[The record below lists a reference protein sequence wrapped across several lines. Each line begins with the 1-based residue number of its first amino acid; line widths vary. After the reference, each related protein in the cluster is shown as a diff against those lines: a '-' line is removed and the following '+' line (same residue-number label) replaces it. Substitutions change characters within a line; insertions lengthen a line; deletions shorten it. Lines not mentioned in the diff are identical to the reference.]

1 MVTSIGLVLFY
12 FITPLFI
19 LFLCKRFPILTKLGA
34 VLIAYFFG
42 LLVGGFGL
50 LPDNSEGVQ
59 EIVTMITIP
68 VAIPLLLFSTDIRA
82 WAKLA
87 KRTFISMI
95 IAMFSVVIFV
105 VIGYLLFRSS
115 NDADFWKVGGLLIGV
130 YTGGT
135 PNLAALKL
143 MLDVDNEVF
152 LLANTYDMLIC
163 SAYFFMLISVG
174 HKIFGYFLPKFEFS
188 GQAGEENIA
197 DEDKEAY
204 WGILKKANRIPLL
217 KALGISVLIFAVAGS
232 TTLFIP
238 ENSQM
243 IVVILII
250 TTLGIAFSFIPS
262 VNRIEK
268 SFELGMYLILVF
280 SLTIASM
287 VDVTEMVGSAPNLFY
302 YILLVIFGSLTL
314 QVILSRFFTIDRDTV
329 MITSTALIFSPPFVP
344 VVAAAIKN
352 KEVVVSGLTVGII
365 GYAVGNYL
373 GLIVAEFLKTL

>member
-1 MVTSIGLVLFY
+1 MVSSVALVLFY
-12 FITPLFI
+12 FLTPFLI

-42 LLVGGFGL
+42 LLIGGFKL
-50 LPDNSEGVQ
+50 LPENSEVVQ
-59 EIVTMITIP
+59 EIVTMVSIP
-68 VAIPLLLFSTDIRA
+68 VAIPLLLFSADIRA

-95 IAMFSVVIFV
+95 IGMVSVVLFV
-105 VIGYLLFRSS
+105 VIGFLLFKNA
-115 NDADFWKVGGLLIGV
+115 NDTEFWKIGGLLIGV

-135 PNLAALKL
+135 PNMAALKL

-152 LLANTYDMLIC
+152 LLAHTYDMLI
-163 SAYFFMLISVG
+163 AAGYFLVLISFG
-174 HKIFGYFLPKFEFS
+174 QKIFGYFLPKFEFS
-188 GQAGEENIA
+188 GNTDEASFEDENT
-197 DEDKEAY
+197 EPY
-204 WGILKKANRIPLL
+204 WGILKKKNRLPLA

-250 TTLGIAFSFIPS
+250 TTLGIAFSFVPS

-268 SFELGMYLILVF
+268 TFELGMYLILVF
-280 SLTIASM
+280 SLTLASM
-287 VDVTEMVGSAPNLFY
+287 VDVTEMVGSAPHLFY

-314 QVILSRFFTIDRDTV
+314 QVLISRFFKIDRDTV

-344 VVAAAIKN
+344 VVAGAIKN
-352 KEVVVSGLTVGII
+352 KEVIVSGLTVGII
-365 GYAVGNYL
+365 GYAIGNYL

>member
-1 MVTSIGLVLFY
+1 MIATAGLVLFY
-12 FITPLFI
+12 FLTPFLI
-19 LFLCKRFPILTKLGA
+19 LFLCHRFPVLAKLGA

-42 LLVGGFGL
+42 LVLGGFGL
-50 LPDNSEGVQ
+50 LPENSQAVQ
-59 EIVTMITIP
+59 EVVSMITIP
-68 VAIPLLLFSTDIRA
+68 VAIPLLLFSADIRA

-95 IAMFSVVIFV
+95 IAMVSVVIFV
-105 VIGYLLFRSS
+105 VIGFLLFKNL
-115 NDADFWKVGGLLIGV
+115 NDAGFWKVGGLLIGV

-152 LLANTYDMLIC
+152 LLAHTYDMLI
-163 SAYFFMLISVG
+163 SAAYFFVLISVG
-174 HKIFGYFLPKFEFS
+174 HKLFGYFLPKFEFS
-188 GQAGEENIA
+188 GKADDGDFEGENNEPF
-197 DEDKEAY
+197 
-204 WGILKKANRIPLL
+204 WGLLKKEHRLPLAI
-217 KALGISVLIFAVAGS
+217 ALGISILIFAVAGS
-232 TTLFIP
+232 ATLFVP

-250 TTLGIAFSFIPS
+250 TTLGIAFSFVPS
-262 VNRIEK
+262 VNGIQK
-268 SFELGMYLILVF
+268 SFDLGMYLILVF

-287 VDVTEMVGSAPNLFY
+287 VDLTEMIGSAPRLFY

-314 QVILSRFFTIDRDTV
+314 QVFISRFFKIDRDTV

-344 VVAAAIKN
+344 VVAGAINN

-365 GYAVGNYL
+365 GYAFGNYL
-373 GLIVAEFLKTL
+373 GVIVAEFLKTL

>member
-1 MVTSIGLVLFY
+1 MVSSVALVLFY
-12 FITPLFI
+12 FLTPFLI
-19 LFLCKRFPILTKLGA
+19 LYLCRRFAFLAKLGA

-42 LLVGGFGL
+42 LLIGGFGL
-50 LPDNSEGVQ
+50 LPEDSKAVQ
-59 EIVTMITIP
+59 DIVTMITIP
-68 VAIPLLLFSTDIRA
+68 VAIPLLLFSANIRA

-95 IAMFSVVIFV
+95 IAMVSVVLFV
-105 VIGYLLFRSS
+105 VIGFLLFKNA
-115 NDADFWKVGGLLIGV
+115 NDAEFWKVGGLLIGV

-135 PNLAALKL
+135 PNMAALKL
-143 MLDVDNEVF
+143 MLDVDNELF
-152 LLANTYDMLIC
+152 LLAHTYDMLI
-163 SAYFFMLISVG
+163 AAVYFLVLISVG
-174 HKIFGYFLPKFEFS
+174 QKVFGYFLPKFEFL
-188 GQAGEENIA
+188 GKNDEENL
-197 DEDKEAY
+197 EEEYEEPY
-204 WGILKKANRIPLL
+204 WGLLKKKNRLPLA
-217 KALGISVLIFAVAGS
+217 KALGISVLIFALAGS

-238 ENSQM
+238 KNSQM

-250 TTLGIAFSFIPS
+250 TTLGIAFSFVPT

-268 SFELGMYLILVF
+268 TFELGMYLILVF
-280 SLTIASM
+280 SLTLASM
-287 VDVTEMVGSAPNLFY
+287 VDVTEMLGSSPHLFY

-314 QVILSRFFTIDRDTV
+314 QVLVSRFFKIDRDTV

-352 KEVVVSGLTVGII
+352 KEIIVSGLTVGII

>member
-1 MVTSIGLVLFY
+1 MVSSIGLVLFY
-12 FITPLFI
+12 FLTPLFI

-42 LLVGGFGL
+42 LLVGGFSL
-50 LPDNSEGVQ
+50 LPENSEAVQ

-95 IAMFSVVIFV
+95 IAMVSVVIFV
-105 VIGYLLFRSS
+105 VIGYLLFRNS
-115 NDADFWKVGGLLIGV
+115 NDTDFWKVGGLLIGV

-163 SAYFFMLISVG
+163 SGYFFMLISVG

-188 GQAGEENIA
+188 GQAGDENII
-197 DEDKEAY
+197 DENKEAY
-204 WGILKKANRIPLL
+204 WGILKKKNRLPLL

-314 QVILSRFFTIDRDTV
+314 QVILSRFFKIDRDTV